1 LAPTEPGL
9 ATGAGLRSPAP
20 VVELQHVTKRY
31 GAVVACDRVDLAL
44 RAGEIHGVLGENG
57 AGKSTLMKVLIGLV
71 EPDEGR
77 VLLDGSPRRIPD
89 PQTAAALGIGM
100 VHQHFSLVE
109 PLTVWENV
117 LLGETVRL
125 DRNRARD
132 LVAEIGE
139 HYGLQIDP
147 DATVG
152 ELSAGLR
159 QRVELIKCLRRRP
172 RVVVLDEPTSVLT
185 PQESDGLFAA
195 MREVVVRDQQAVVL
209 VSHKLAE
216 VLRTTDVVT
225 IMRQGRVVEQLRTA
239 AATAPALARA
249 MVGRAVS
256 LRDEAAALGA
266 TDTVVAVAATTAA
279 DVVPDAP
286 IVLRIRDA
294 TVRRHGHD
302 RLSGLDLEVRAGEIV
317 GVAGVEGNGQR
328 ELGDVLSS
336 LIALDHGIVEVAGR
350 TVRTGRA
357 GAMARAGVAV
367 IPEDRHD
374 SGCALDMSVAENLV
388 VDRTGQVSRFGFI
401 DRRLLHR
408 RATELMA
415 TYDITAAGPGAP
427 MRSLSGGNQQRVVLA
442 RELSHRPAVLV
453 AAQPTRG
460 LDVGAIEYISSRLRA
475 AAADGIGVL
484 LISTELDEILDLADR
499 IVVMSGGMII
509 GTVDR
514 TDASLERLGLLMGG
528 VVGADA

>member
-1 LAPTEPGL
+1 LASGT
-9 ATGAGLRSPAP
+9 T

-31 GAVVACDRVDLAL
+31 GAVMACDGVDLTL
-44 RAGEIHGVLGENG
+44 RAGQVHGVLGENG

-71 EPDEGR
+71 QPDEGR
-77 VLLDGSPRRIPD
+77 VLLDGKPRRIPD
-89 PQTAAALGIGM
+89 PHTAAALGIGM

-117 LLGETVRL
+117 VLGDDARL
-125 DRNRARD
+125 DRHRARD

-139 HYGLQIDP
+139 YYGLTLDP
-147 DATVG
+147 DARVG
-152 ELSAGLR
+152 DLSAGNR
-159 QRVELIKCLRRRP
+159 QRVELLKCLRRKP

-185 PQESDGLFAA
+185 PQESEGLFAA
-195 MREVVVRDQQAVVL
+195 MREIVARDLQAAVL

-216 VLRTTDVVT
+216 VLHATDVVT
-225 IMRQGRVVEQLRTA
+225 IMRHGRVVDHHPTTGATA
-239 AATAPALARA
+239 ASLARS
-249 MVGRAVS
+249 MVGRSVS

-266 TDTVVAVAATTAA
+266 TDIVEDVATHAAGE
-279 DVVPDAP
+279 DVDASDP
-286 IVLRIRDA
+286 VVLRITDA
-294 TVRRHGHD
+294 TAHRHGVAVLD
-302 RLSGLDLEVRAGEIV
+302 GLDLGVHAGEIV

-328 ELGDVLSS
+328 ELGDLMSS
-336 LIALDHGIVEVAGR
+336 LITLDRGRVEVAGR

-357 GAMARAGVAV
+357 GSMARAGVAV

-388 VDRTGQVSRFGFI
+388 VDRLGSVSRLGLI
-401 DRRLLHR
+401 DRAALQR
-408 RATELMA
+408 RATELMES
-415 TYDITAAGPGAP
+415 YDIRAASPWAP
-427 MRSLSGGNQQRVVLA
+427 MRTLSGGNQQRVVLA

-460 LDVGAIEYISSRLRA
+460 LDVGAIEYMSTRLRA

-499 IVVMSGGMII
+499 IAVLSRGRVIGML
-509 GTVDR
+509 DR
-514 TDASLERLGLLMGG
+514 ADATLDRLGLLMGG
-528 VVGADA
+528 VTVDA